1 MIAFVETIPLTP
13 SGKLDRAALP
23 DPGGVRMAQSA
34 GFAPPRTP
42 VERTLASIWREL
54 LQLERPGIHD
64 NFFELG
70 GHSLLATRVMSRVRE
85 ELDVDLPV
93 RQLFE
98 SPTIEA
104 LAIAI
109 VHGAVEQDED
119 LARMLS
125 EIEAEG

>member
-1 MIAFVETIPLTP
+1 
-13 SGKLDRAALP
+13 
-23 DPGGVRMAQSA
+23 
-34 GFAPPRTP
+34 
-42 VERTLASIWREL
+42 
-54 LQLERPGIHD
+54 
-64 NFFELG
+64 
-70 GHSLLATRVMSRVRE
+70 MSRVRE

-109 VHGAVEQDED
+109 VHSAVEQDED